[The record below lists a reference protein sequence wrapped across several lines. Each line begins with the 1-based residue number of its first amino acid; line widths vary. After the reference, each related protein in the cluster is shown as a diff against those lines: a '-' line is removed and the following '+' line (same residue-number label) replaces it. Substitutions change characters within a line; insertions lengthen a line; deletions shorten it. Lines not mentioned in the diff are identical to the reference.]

1 MVRVKVGF
9 NLPLS
14 KFSDPPPQTTPR
26 LESAPHISE
35 LAGESH
41 KVAALSQRQTSV
53 CICRKRYN
61 EMWSRLPEARERRGG
76 KCRRTKDSEEGER
89 VTVAAESQRPAQCV
103 ASAALTSRRGVDR
116 AFKVRLRARRAAPPS
131 SSSLLLCSRP
141 QWRCNA
147 LVVLQLKK
155 GCPTK
160 KKKKKQQP

>member
-89 VTVAAESQRPAQCV
+89 VTVAAESQRSALSA
-103 ASAALTSRRGVDR
+103 ASAVCGKCSAHIQ
-116 AFKVRLRARRAAPPS
+116 ARSGSGFQSAPLCQKS
-131 SSSLLLCSRP
+131 CSSLLLP
-141 QWRCNA
+141 PPPLA
-147 LVVLQLKK
+147 PAMAV
-155 GCPTK
+155 
-160 KKKKKQQP
+160 